1 MLLVPSPQPLGV
13 AFVKNPFPWSE
24 SPNMYSERCKQKN
37 KKTKNKTKQK
47 KKRRPQWVPNMPTPS
62 SLEASGVVLTFF
74 RGVVGG
80 GNRVF
85 ELVIDHEGG

>member
-37 KKTKNKTKQK
+37 KKTKNKTKKTKQNK
-47 KKRRPQWVPNMPTPS
+47 KPKQEKQNKNKIHL
-62 SLEASGVVLTFF
+62 SLWFHV
-74 RGVVGG
+74 
-80 GNRVF
+80 
-85 ELVIDHEGG
+85 